1 LYAQTL
7 EIFEAYKVYHRLSR
21 IRLKYGEL
29 VTPRTGLMPFSDRPD
44 SDANHRN
51 LENWWSAE
59 FSAAWAYTPCVR
71 FGRRDARDT
80 RYRAARRALPGRDL
94 HPLDR
99 ASFPGAPWDDP
110 VIAWLWRVRFVNLVL
125 LGTPSR
131 VLVVKQLH
139 EFSF

>member
-59 FSAAWAYTPCVR
+59 FSAAWAYTPPVSASDAATPATLVT
-71 FGRRDARDT
+71 GRLAAPYLDGTCT
-80 RYRAARRALPGRDL
+80 RWI
-94 HPLDR
+94 
-99 ASFPGAPWDDP
+99 AP
-110 VIAWLWRVRFVNLVL
+110 AFLAHR
-125 LGTPSR
+125 GMTP
-131 VLVVKQLH
+131 
-139 EFSF
+139 